1 MEDTSIRGRLAGT
14 LEGGS
19 IGLPGGQQLAEL
31 RVPRC
36 AQQGRPTHN
45 APEAVGPGQAPP
57 SRPQVASDLA
67 WFPWTLWRLR
77 SSSGALA
84 VAVAV
89 AVAAATF

>member
-1 MEDTSIRGRLAGT
+1 MRGAVLEDTSIRGRLAGT

-45 APEAVGPGQAPP
+45 APEAVGPGQA
-57 SRPQVASDLA
+57 LE
-67 WFPWTLWRLR
+67 
-77 SSSGALA
+77 
-84 VAVAV
+84 
-89 AVAAATF
+89 